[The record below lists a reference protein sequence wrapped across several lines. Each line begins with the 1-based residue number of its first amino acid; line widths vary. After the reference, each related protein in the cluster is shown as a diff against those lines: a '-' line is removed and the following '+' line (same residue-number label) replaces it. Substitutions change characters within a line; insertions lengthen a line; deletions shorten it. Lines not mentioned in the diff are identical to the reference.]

1 MLTKEEFE
9 ALINAI
15 KEKLDET
22 TQALVS
28 DDLVGV
34 LASYSNALD
43 EIAKL
48 GEKITGLEVDKE
60 ELLKVNGKLFQKVG
74 FDKEEE
80 PEGAKIDEEDNE
92 PELTIEDVIDE
103 KGELI

>member
-9 ALINAI
+9 SLINSI

-22 TQALVS
+22 TQALIS

-34 LASYSNALD
+34 LSSYGNAVD
-43 EIAKL
+43 EIASL
-48 GEKITGLEVDKE
+48 GEKITGLEADKE
-60 ELLKVNGKLFQKVG
+60 ELLKVNGRLFQKVG

-80 PEGAKIDEEDNE
+80 KVEETKESDE

>member
-9 ALINAI
+9 SLISSI

-22 TQALVS
+22 TQALIS

-34 LASYSNALD
+34 LSSYNNALD
-43 EIAKL
+43 EIATL
-48 GEKITGLEVDKE
+48 GEKITGLETDKE
-60 ELLKVNGKLFQKVG
+60 ELLKVNGRLFQKVG
-74 FDKEEE
+74 FDKEEV
-80 PEGAKIDEEDNE
+80 IEEVKENGEDVE
-92 PELTIEDVIDE
+92 KLEIEDVIDE

>member
-9 ALINAI
+9 NLINSI

-22 TQALVS
+22 TQALIS

-34 LASYSNALD
+34 LSSYGNAVD
-43 EIAKL
+43 EIATL
-48 GEKITGLEVDKE
+48 GDKIVSLENDKE
-60 ELLKVNGKLFQKVG
+60 ELLKVNGRLFQKIG

-80 PEGAKIDEEDNE
+80 KPEGEKEEDVE
-92 PELTIEDVIDE
+92 KLEIEYVIDE

>member
-9 ALINAI
+9 KLINSI

-22 TQALVS
+22 TQALIS

-34 LASYSNALD
+34 LSSYGNAMDKIAS
-43 EIAKL
+43 L
-48 GEKITGLEVDKE
+48 GEKITGLETDKE
-60 ELLKVNGKLFQKVG
+60 ELLKVNGRLFQKVG

-80 PEGAKIDEEDNE
+80 PEGEEKSNDE